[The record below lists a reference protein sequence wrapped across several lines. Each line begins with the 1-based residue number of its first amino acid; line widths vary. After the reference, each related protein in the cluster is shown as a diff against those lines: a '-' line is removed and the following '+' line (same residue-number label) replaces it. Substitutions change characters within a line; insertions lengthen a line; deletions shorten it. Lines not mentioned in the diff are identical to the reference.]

1 MKSFDKIEP
10 VFNIDE
16 EINNLIND
24 IDLKLNELKIK
35 DKQKIKYMITK
46 SKVRSIHSS
55 LSIEANSLSLFDVE
69 KISRNKQIIGKK
81 DEVQE
86 VKNAIEAYNH
96 INEYNYKSEEDFIKV
111 HKIMMK
117 YFDDDNGGYRDHG
130 EGIKRED
137 KIIYMAPESVVV
149 PSLMRSLFEYINNS
163 NLNLI
168 LLAAI
173 FHYYF
178 VSIHPFSYGN
188 GRMARFWVSL
198 MLIHYNREF
207 EYIPIEEEIYLNQSE
222 YYSSIEQC
230 HNNSNA
236 NIFIKFLLKAINSS
250 LDKIIK
256 NNNFVLNDN
265 QNKIIDLIVNDKYI
279 TQNKIA
285 EILNVN
291 VRTIKRNF
299 KVLLDNNIIE
309 RIGSDKTGYW
319 EVL

>member
-1 MKSFDKIEP
+1 
-10 VFNIDE
+10 
-16 EINNLIND
+16 
-24 IDLKLNELKIK
+24 
-35 DKQKIKYMITK
+35 
-46 SKVRSIHSS
+46 
-55 LSIEANSLSLFDVE
+55 
-69 KISRNKQIIGKK
+69 
-81 DEVQE
+81 
-86 VKNAIEAYNH
+86 
-96 INEYNYKSEEDFIKV
+96 
-111 HKIMMK
+111 
-117 YFDDDNGGYRDHG
+117 
-130 EGIKRED
+130 
-137 KIIYMAPESVVV
+137 
-149 PSLMRSLFEYINNS
+149 
-163 NLNLI
+163 
-168 LLAAI
+168 
-173 FHYYF
+173 
-178 VSIHPFSYGN
+178 
-188 GRMARFWVSL
+188 MARFWVSL
-198 MLIHYNREF
+198 MLIHYSREF

-222 YYSSIEQC
+222 YYTSIEQC

-256 NNNFVLNDN
+256 NNNFVLNDI